1 MTELATFAAGCF
13 WGVEEIFRTQPG
25 VIETEV
31 GYTGGHVDNVTYKQ
45 VCYENTGHAEAVN
58 ITFDPTKTSYEQLVR
73 TFFELHD
80 PTTVNRQGPDVGS
93 QYRSA
98 IFYHSPE
105 QKAVAE
111 KVIKELSASGKFS
124 EKIVTEI
131 IAAPT
136 FWKAEEYH
144 QKYFLKNP
152 DDPRVCHTL
161 PNK

>member
-13 WGVEEIFRTQPG
+13 WGVEDIFRTQPG

-45 VCYENTGHAEAVN
+45 VCYETTGHAEAVN
-58 ITFDPTKTSYEQLVR
+58 VTFDPTKTSYEQLVR
-73 TFFELHD
+73 TFFDLHD

-98 IFYHSPE
+98 IFYHSPA
-105 QKAVAE
+105 QKSTAE

-124 EKIVTEI
+124 EKIVTEVV
-131 IAAPT
+131 AAPV